1 MVGVFLGKFKLSY
14 KEDPDNSDP
23 PGPLAQLLD
32 KVGPEN
38 PDSPGLVVYSLSNCP
53 INARS
58 MLDNEQIAEQIAHY
72 FSPGRNASREI
83 FDFSDGVSRVR
94 FGPTARPQRRRC
106 SVTSRPAPAW
116 ATLGPRHPLPST
128 IIIQHFTGEGGLG
141 KIIFNNIQRA
151 QSKFFFCKLELC

>member
-1 MVGVFLGKFKLSY
+1 
-14 KEDPDNSDP
+14 
-23 PGPLAQLLD
+23 
-32 KVGPEN
+32 
-38 PDSPGLVVYSLSNCP
+38 
-53 INARS
+53 

-83 FDFSDGVSRVR
+83 CDFSDGVTKVR
-94 FGPTARPQRRRC
+94 FGPTARPRRRRC

-141 KIIFNNIQRA
+141 KNIFNNKQRA
-151 QSKFFFCKLELC
+151 QKYVFLLL